1 MTPLPESAR
10 KAPDV
15 HPAHEVV
22 SIKTP
27 AVPRYVAVIRLTAAA
42 VTSRLGFTLDE
53 VEDLK
58 LAVDEA
64 VSLLIESAS
73 DGAMVSVEFDIN
85 AATLLIEARVSATK
99 APDEASYGWGVLR
112 ALSSDA
118 RSQFVGGI
126 ATVSFTSARSSMDA

>member
-1 MTPLPESAR
+1 MSSIPESVDHAS
-10 KAPDV
+10 DV
-15 HPAHEVV
+15 QSAHEVV
-22 SIKTP
+22 SIQTP

-73 DGAMVSVEFDIN
+73 PSATISVDFN
-85 AATLLIEARVSATK
+85 VNSNSLRVEARVSASK
-99 APDEASYGWGVLR
+99 APDENSYGWGVLR
-112 ALSSDA
+112 ALSSNA
-118 RSQFVGGI
+118 KMQYVGRI
-126 ATVSFTSARSSMDA
+126 ATVSFTSVRSTTDA

>member
-1 MTPLPESAR
+1 MSATPGALDHAS
-10 KAPDV
+10 DV
-15 HPAHEVV
+15 QSTREVV
-22 SIKTP
+22 SIQTP

-42 VTSRLGFTLDE
+42 VSSRLGFTLDE

-73 DGAMVSVEFDIN
+73 Q
-85 AATLLIEARVSATK
+85 AATISVDFNVNSNSMRVEARVSATK
-99 APDEASYGWGVLR
+99 PPDESSYGWGVLR

-118 RSQFVGGI
+118 KMQFVGGI
-126 ATVSFTSARSSMDA
+126 ATVSFTSARSAMDV